1 MENLALIPLR
11 GGSKS
16 IPGKNIKI
24 IAGRPLCA
32 WVIEAAE
39 RAGIFNK
46 IIVST
51 DCVEIAG
58 LVNSLSN
65 NVEILIRPDM
75 FATDESTTEEVML
88 HTLDHYE
95 CEVMTTIQ
103 ATSPLVRGDDFIGAF
118 KIFNENDYDS
128 LLTAVKVKR
137 FYWSLENIPYNYNP
151 LNRPRRQDYKGI
163 YMENGAFYITKK
175 EIIRDYKCRLGGKI
189 GIFEMPSET
198 AVEIDNENDWVIA
211 EALLRKYKE
220 L

>member
-1 MENLALIPLR
+1 MKNLALIPLR

-39 RAGIFNK
+39 KAGIFNK

-51 DCVEIAG
+51 DSVEIADI
-58 LVNSLSN
+58 VNSLSR
-65 NVEILIRPDM
+65 NVEILIRPDIL
-75 FATDESTTEEVML
+75 ATDESTTEEVML

-95 CEVMTTIQ
+95 CEIMTTIQ
-103 ATSPLVRGDDFIGAF
+103 ATSPLVRGDDFFEAF
-118 KIFNENDYDS
+118 EIFNENNYDS
-128 LLTAVKVKR
+128 LLTAVKIKR
-137 FYWSLENIPYNYNP
+137 FFWSLENIPYNYNP
-151 LNRPRRQDYKGI
+151 LNRPMRQDYEGF

-175 EIIRDYKCRLGGKI
+175 EIIRDYQCRLGGKI
-189 GIFEMPSET
+189 GIYEMPSET
-198 AVEIDNENDWVIA
+198 AVEIDNETDWIIL
-211 EALLRKYKE
+211 EALLKKYKK